1 MKYIVDID
9 ALCRCINLL
18 PTNTIHDNVKGF
30 RTYVKRSDVLDLIN
44 AFPKD
49 ELKTDK
55 KLINESTTCIR
66 EIDDG
71 K

>member
-9 ALCRCINLL
+9 ALCKCINLL
-18 PTNTIHDNVKGF
+18 PTHTIHDNVKGL

-49 ELKTDK
+49 KLETDK
-55 KLINESTTCIR
+55 KLINEPMTSIR